1 MPQSM
6 ELDCGMLS
14 CNGTSDVV
22 GVIKWLGLYKNI
34 TRVECKDKRI
44 LHRPRYGL

>member
-1 MPQSM
+1 MPQSIA
-6 ELDCGMLS
+6 LDCGMLP
-14 CNGTSDVV
+14 CNETSDVV
-22 GVIKWLGLYKNI
+22 GVIMLLGLYKNI